1 MKHVFS
7 SAYDVAHLWAHQ
19 LQSDARCSNTQLYFE
34 GTTIYSYG
42 SHFPVGKIVENKRGE
57 KAYLFNPD
65 FYSLTTSHHQEVVR
79 GAIPCDALQIR
90 VSGCVSPI
98 YDKKKGHMS
107 YYNNAIS
114 PVVYKLYELMELI
127 GKQKRARVNS
137 YTSEILNCVTEIY
150 QWVKFWD
157 LNKSQKWYVGVDYN
171 RMAEK
176 RYAYVFK
183 TKPTLNKLFSMSRYW
198 QPFYKN
204 AKLTIDSGVYE
215 ACITL
220 YHYLNNLGIIDNGIG
235 IYHNNLVDMM
245 VSFVFGNDIQKYI
258 KITKDGIESVAKLEL
273 AKDEEKRR
281 IENLKKNYSK
291 EKELLDKWH
300 KGEIREFWPHA
311 ITEFDGWNAALRIND
326 GRIQTSKYIFLSME
340 EAKRLWTVVK
350 AFENGHQFQHELALD
365 MDGHKWAFNR
375 YKNHILTAG
384 CHKIPFSECERIANI
399 MGW

>member
-65 FYSLTTSHHQEVVR
+65 RYSVTTSKHQEVVM
-79 GAIPCDALQIR
+79 GAIPCAALHIR

-98 YDKKKGHMS
+98 YDKKKGYM

-114 PVVYKLYELMELI
+114 PVVYKLYELMKLI

-137 YTSEILNCVTEIY
+137 YTFEILNCVTEIY

-157 LNKSQKWYVGVDYN
+157 LNKPQKWYVGFN
-171 RMAEK
+171 RVAEK
-176 RYAYVFK
+176 RYGYVFK

-198 QPFYKN
+198 RPFYKN
-204 AKLTIDSGVYE
+204 AKLTIDSDVYA

-220 YHYLNNLGIIDNGIG
+220 YHYLNNLGVIDNGID
-235 IYHNNLVDMM
+235 ICHNNLVDMM
-245 VSFVFGNDIQKYI
+245 VSFVFGNDIQKDI
-258 KITKDGIESVAKLEL
+258 KITKNGIESAAKLKL
-273 AKDEEKRR
+273 AKREKERR
-281 IENLKKNYSK
+281 IENLKKDYLK
-291 EKELLDKWH
+291 EKKLLDKWH

-311 ITEFDGWNAALRIND
+311 IAEFDGWNAALRIND

-384 CHKIPFSECERIANI
+384 CHKIPFSECERIANL